1 MPAIFK
7 YIRKM
12 KKMMTKK
19 DIIELEIKLL
29 NDYLVDTLI
38 DAAWKDVPKYTGF
51 TGSTAKTSEDDTNQE
66 DADYKI
72 KLLRTRIKEL
82 EFEKDFL

>member
-1 MPAIFK
+1 
-7 YIRKM
+7 M

-29 NDYLVDTLI
+29 NEYLVDTLI

-51 TGSTAKTSEDDTNQE
+51 TGSTAKTSEDYTTQE
-66 DADYKI
+66 DTEYKI
-72 KLLRTRIKEL
+72 KLLKTRIKEL
-82 EFEKDFL
+82 ELEKDFL

>member
-1 MPAIFK
+1 
-7 YIRKM
+7 
-12 KKMMTKK
+12 MTKK

-29 NDYLVDTLI
+29 NEHLVNILI

-51 TGSTAKTSEDDTNQE
+51 TGSTAKISKDDTNQE
-66 DADYKI
+66 DTDYKI
-72 KLLRTRIKEL
+72 KLLKTRIKEL